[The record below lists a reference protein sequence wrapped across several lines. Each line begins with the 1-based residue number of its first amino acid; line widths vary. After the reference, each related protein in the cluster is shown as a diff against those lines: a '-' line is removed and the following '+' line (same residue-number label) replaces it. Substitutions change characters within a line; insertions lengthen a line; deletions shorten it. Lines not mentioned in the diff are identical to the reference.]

1 MNRNEF
7 LSYQMNTFIILWKT
21 MILYLTTLKSG
32 DEYGSMMQAKDVMTK
47 GKDSSENLNISRAIR
62 SRVLLHA
69 AVLRALV
76 QLRRPVGSSRRPALC
91 YKIHS
96 YCISFP
102 TREKRRY
109 NEPDS
114 RCILSANTSIQLN
127 KSTLINYSYSDSHKH
142 GKNKRKKLYE
152 QKK

>member
-1 MNRNEF
+1 
-7 LSYQMNTFIILWKT
+7 MNTFIILWKT

-32 DEYGSMMQAKDVMTK
+32 DEYGIEMSMMQEKDVMTK

-62 SRVLLHA
+62 SRVLHHA
-69 AVLRALV
+69 DVLPALV
-76 QLRRPVGSSRRPALC
+76 QLRWPVGSSRRPALC

-114 RCILSANTSIQLN
+114 RCILSANTNISIQLN
-127 KSTLINYSYSDSHKH
+127 KST
-142 GKNKRKKLYE
+142 
-152 QKK
+152 